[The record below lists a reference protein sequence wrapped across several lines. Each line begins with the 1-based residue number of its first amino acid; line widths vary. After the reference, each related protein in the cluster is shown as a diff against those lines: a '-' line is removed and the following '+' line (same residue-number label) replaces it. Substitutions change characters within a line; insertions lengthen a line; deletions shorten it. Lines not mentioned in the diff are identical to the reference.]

1 LRAAKGKG
9 KISMYGMPLSQALV
23 FVAAA
28 ALIIGAARRIH
39 PFIVLT
45 VVAAAFGAIAGYPT
59 SQLGSAFGSG
69 FSEKIHSPGLV
80 VVAASVIAGLAEGTS
95 AVEQLSGFIAR
106 QRLFAGNRLA
116 AAIGLLAG
124 LGASPASAF
133 ALTTPLLP
141 AIGGIK
147 EHDRSSATLT
157 VALAISASHGVAVLT
172 PVSIAA
178 IAILGAPWSRA
189 ALFGL
194 PLAIVLG
201 AFGALYARWLL
212 WADAAPRPA
221 EPERAQEPRGTR
233 SSAVLV
239 LAIAVPL
246 LALIEQSLGAIPSEP
261 LGGGT
266 TRELIIGVG
275 RPLILFLVG
284 LGIMIVGQPRHS
296 ISRLIDPDWGVSVFG
311 RVGGILL
318 VICAAGGLQRLCQQ
332 TGMAEMVGERVLG
345 WHFGAFGVLIPFLVA
360 ATIKTLQG
368 SSLVAAIT
376 TAGMAQPLLQSLGI
390 ADIDGRTLAALA
402 IGAGAM
408 TVAHVND
415 EYFWLVAD
423 RAGLTPPRGLAAI
436 AGGTLL
442 QGLLSA
448 ALLVAISLVTAHV

>member
-1 LRAAKGKG
+1 
-9 KISMYGMPLSQALV
+9 
-23 FVAAA
+23 
-28 ALIIGAARRIH
+28 
-39 PFIVLT
+39 
-45 VVAAAFGAIAGYPT
+45 
-59 SQLGSAFGSG
+59 
-69 FSEKIHSPGLV
+69 
-80 VVAASVIAGLAEGTS
+80 
-95 AVEQLSGFIAR
+95 
-106 QRLFAGNRLA
+106 
-116 AAIGLLAG
+116 
-124 LGASPASAF
+124 
-133 ALTTPLLP
+133 
-141 AIGGIK
+141 
-147 EHDRSSATLT
+147 
-157 VALAISASHGVAVLT
+157 
-172 PVSIAA
+172 VSIAA

-201 AFGALYARWLL
+201 VLGALYAQWLL
-212 WADAAPRPA
+212 RADPAPQPSA
-221 EPERAQEPRGTR
+221 PERAQEPRGKG
-233 SSAVLV
+233 SPAVLI

-266 TRELIIGVG
+266 TRELVIGVG

-296 ISRLIDPDWGVSVFG
+296 FSRLIDPDWGVSVFS

-332 TGMAEMVGERVLG
+332 TGMAEMLGERVLG

-360 ATIKTLQG
+360 AAIKTLQG
-368 SSLVAAIT
+368 SSLVAAIA
-376 TAGMAQPLLQSLGI
+376 TAGMVQPLLQSLGI
-390 ADIDGRTLAALA
+390 ADTNGRTLAALA

-423 RAGLTPPRGLAAI
+423 RAGLTPPRSLAAI

-442 QGLLSA
+442 QGLVSA
-448 ALLVAISLVTAHV
+448 ALLVAISLMTAHV